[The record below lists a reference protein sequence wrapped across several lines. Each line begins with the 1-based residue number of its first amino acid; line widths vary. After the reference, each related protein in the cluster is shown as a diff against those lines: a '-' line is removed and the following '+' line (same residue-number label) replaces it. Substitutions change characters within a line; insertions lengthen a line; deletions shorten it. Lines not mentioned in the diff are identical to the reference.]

1 MLLGMAGG
9 LVVALRPDTLRAR
22 ALELMTA
29 VVLSAPPYWMAFL
42 VLIWFAPGTGY
53 VLEVPFV
60 SALMDYPDE
69 GADLARYAKALWMPA
84 VLVGL
89 PLAAAVLRITSSTLR
104 EISGE
109 DFLRTARAKG
119 LGELR
124 VMRRHALPLAV
135 APVAALTGA
144 NMAMLVTNVALV
156 ESAFNIPGIYREIR
170 SVYSFADLPM
180 IQGMVI
186 ETTVLIV
193 VANTLADLIQ
203 ARMDPRLR

>member
-1 MLLGMAGG
+1 VVRGTAAG
-9 LVVALRPDTLRAR
+9 AL
-22 ALELMTA
+22 ALT
-29 VVLSAPPYWMAFL
+29 VVLAPTL
-42 VLIWFAPGTGY
+42 VWTVFNGLRGTGGQPLPSVAGDY
-53 VLEVPFV
+53 LVQKYWHFDLGRS
-60 SALMDYPDE
+60 SAYSDTTM
-69 GADLARYAKALWMPA
+69 ALWMPC

-89 PLAAAVLRITSSTLR
+89 PLAAAVLRITSATLR

-109 DFLRTARAKG
+109 EFLRTARANG
-119 LGELR
+119 LTELR

-180 IQGMVI
+180 IQAMVI

-203 ARMDPRLR
+203 ARMDPQLR